1 MQITEL
7 TAVNALLATVGIRP
21 LTAQDTNHPSYLD
34 AQTTLINTMNDL
46 QSKSWWFNER
56 LATFTPD
63 AVDHTIRLPDNVIQ
77 IRSTNRDLIQRGRL
91 LYNRRTNSQYFTMP
105 VCVEIRE
112 AFDFED
118 LPYSAQAAIRDKA
131 IVLYYTNKGNDA
143 ARTQVYAQIAGMS
156 WNQLEKDE
164 FRNRP
169 KNALNSPSANMMR
182 YSNMNWGVN
191 GFGHQE

>member
-7 TAVNALLATVGIRP
+7 TAVNALLAAVGIRP

-34 AQTTLINTMNDL
+34 AQTTLINTMNDV
-46 QSKSWWFNER
+46 QAMSWWFNDR

-63 AVDHTIRLPDNVIQ
+63 AVDGTIRLPDSVIQ
-77 IRSTNRDLIQRGRL
+77 IRTTNRDLIQRGRI
-91 LYNRRTNSQYFTMP
+91 LYNRKTNSQYFTAP

-112 AFDFED
+112 SFSFED

-131 IVLYYTNKGNDA
+131 IVKYYTNKGGDA
-143 ARTQVYAQIAGMS
+143 ARTQVYMVDESKS
-156 WNQLEKDE
+156 WKQLEKDE
-164 FRNRP
+164 LRNRP
-169 KNALNSPSANMMR
+169 QNALQSPSANMMR

-191 GFGHQE
+191 GFGHKE